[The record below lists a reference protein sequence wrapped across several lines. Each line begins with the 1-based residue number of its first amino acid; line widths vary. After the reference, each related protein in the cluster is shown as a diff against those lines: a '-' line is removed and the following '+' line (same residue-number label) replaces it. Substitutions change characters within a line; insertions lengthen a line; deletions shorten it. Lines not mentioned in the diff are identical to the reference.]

1 MLDNKNYTIGLFLN
15 IQKAFDSIDHLILL
29 QKLDNYGIGGICNN
43 LIKSYLHNRFQF
55 TVINGV
61 KSSYMKICQGV
72 PQVSILGPLLFTL
85 YINDL
90 PLIFK
95 PAHTVL
101 YADDSSIFFK
111 HADLLSFSL
120 FIKNNLSLLGK
131 WLIQNRLHLYVN
143 KCHYILFRLQKS
155 VFNFDL
161 VYS

>member
-29 QKLDNYGIGGICNN
+29 QKLDNYGIGGTCNN

-85 YINDL
+85 YIND
-90 PLIFK
+90 
-95 PAHTVL
+95 
-101 YADDSSIFFK
+101 
-111 HADLLSFSL
+111 
-120 FIKNNLSLLGK
+120 
-131 WLIQNRLHLYVN
+131 
-143 KCHYILFRLQKS
+143 
-155 VFNFDL
+155 
-161 VYS
+161 